1 MSLSRLFKPPK
12 RLSVASRR
20 CLVTSNESEYSDLTY
35 ASKLDTPTAD
45 LPSKAKVV
53 ICGGGAQGAAIAYKL
68 AQKGLGD
75 ETVLLD
81 QGVLGGGTTWH
92 SSGLIS
98 MMKPSSV
105 ESKLAKLSKDLYLE
119 LQNEHGNFV
128 VSKFSK

>member
-20 CLVTSNESEYSDLTY
+20 CLVTSNENNEYSDLAY
-35 ASKLDTPTAD
+35 ASKLETPSAE
-45 LPSKAKVV
+45 LPKKAKVV

-68 AQKGLGD
+68 AQRGLGD

-119 LQNEHGNFV
+119 LQNEHGMFI
-128 VSKFSK
+128 

>member
-1 MSLSRLFKPPK
+1 MSRMSLSRLFKPPK

-20 CLVTSNESEYSDLTY
+20 CLVTSNENNEYSDLAY
-35 ASKLDTPTAD
+35 ASKLETPSAE
-45 LPSKAKVV
+45 LPKKAKVV

-68 AQKGLGD
+68 AQRGLGD

-119 LQNEHGNFV
+119 LQNEHGMFI
-128 VSKFSK
+128 

>member
-20 CLVTSNESEYSDLTY
+20 CLVTSNENNEYSDLAY
-35 ASKLDTPTAD
+35 ASKLETPSAE
-45 LPSKAKVV
+45 LPKKAKVV

-68 AQKGLGD
+68 AQRGLGD

-119 LQNEHGNFV
+119 LQNEHGMFILYIC
-128 VSKFSK
+128 